1 MRTTFLWIAAI
12 GLLSAAGAGAQSTE
26 RAAEVVSVQ
35 GQGESR
41 TGETGPWTPAVAE
54 QELFTRD
61 YVRTGAYSRMG
72 LLFRDRTQV
81 RLAEKTL
88 LQIKSA
94 PPSPEDPTVLRLEQ
108 GRSWSQTNRTPSN
121 LYLETPSA
129 TAAVRGTDWE
139 VEVFEDGRALLTV
152 LSGEVVFAND
162 QGSVTVG
169 RNEQAQAIPGQAP
182 VKLLIANPRSRVQWV
197 TAFSID
203 PARHIDD
210 AAAQPAERSRLERV
224 AELVRSE
231 RLEQAYAAAIEEIE
245 GGQATQPAAW
255 LIASDLMAYEG
266 RLERANDFVQQGL
279 ARFRDEPRLVAQ
291 LARIALASGDIEEA
305 RSRIAPALA
314 APEPSFEAR
323 LVGADIARANGEAGP
338 ARRGYGAA
346 REERPA
352 DDRPWYGLGVV
363 DSEREAI
370 ASGRANL
377 HAALERN
384 PDGPGYQG
392 ELGTLETFAGRFDDA
407 DAAFAS
413 ALTAN
418 SSDYVALTGLGVLQ
432 LKRGDKEEA
441 LESFLRAGTLEPRY
455 ARARMYVG
463 IAQFQLGRV
472 ELALRELRRASELDD
487 KDPLPHVFASMILAD
502 QYRIADAIEEARTA
516 TGLLTYLKSLNQIA
530 NDLQGS
536 ANVGRALS
544 LFGLEEWAQNRAQES
559 YSPYWAG
566 SPLFLADRYNGEFN
580 KNSSLLQGFITDPTV
595 FGASNRSPT
604 LVQSPGRYGRL
615 LLGYGQSDEV
625 EAVSP
630 IFRYSGLSVAPGFP
644 LSYLVDA
651 DIQRFDFTGDQQ
663 GQQGTSDGHTITAA
677 AGARPTH
684 ELGLFFYGFDS
695 RADDDTLT
703 PSFDFEQRV
712 DTSSA
717 NAGASYRFG
726 PTSQLWVRAGL
737 LRHSHDIAGDFT
749 AEPFTSVLD
758 HRQPEYGLRQTFD
771 VGRHRIAL
779 GYEATERDVTNPF
792 TTFPFEGASVTTD
805 LDFDERSRNAY
816 VSGTADLGPL
826 WLEADAWWQDSRRT
840 VNVTTFGEF
849 DGTVFPGATSVEDRS
864 LEKVT
869 PRVGA
874 RYLLDDH
881 VLVRAAY
888 QDWIRPLGTSTLGP
902 VATAGIPM
910 DDRLLAR
917 GGREKRA
924 RGQFEWEGGR
934 TYGTLYY
941 DWKEMDNLRFSFE
954 PFFITEDENLYKLR
968 NFDYGQLAAEDLYE
982 FISPPSFD
990 GARITIAGA
999 SLDRIVTRT
1008 VSLRLRYE
1016 YTESRNTGER
1026 YSGKRIPYLPSH
1038 AFSPSFTYMGPMRI
1052 YATVRG
1058 VYRTERFIDEA
1069 NLVLWSPGWDVA
1081 SDVFWESPAKRFRV
1095 RFSLDNWL
1103 HEEKSTLYTLVGVVN
1118 F

>member
-1 MRTTFLWIAAI
+1 MRATFLGTAASI
-12 GLLSAAGAGAQSTE
+12 VFLSAEAGAQSAE
-26 RAAEVVSVQ
+26 RAAEVVSVS

-41 TGETGPWTPAVAE
+41 EGETGAWKPALAQ
-54 QELFTRD
+54 QELFMRD

-88 LQIKSA
+88 LQIKSF
-94 PPSPEDPTVLRLEQ
+94 PPSPEDPTVLRLEL

-139 VEVFEDGRALLTV
+139 VEVFEDGRSLITV
-152 LSGEVVFAND
+152 LSGEVVFENSL
-162 QGSVTVG
+162 GSVTVG

-197 TAFSID
+197 TAYSIQ
-203 PARHIDD
+203 PARYID
-210 AAAQPAERSRLERV
+210 AAAVQADEGARLENI
-224 AELVRSE
+224 AELVRTD

-245 GGQATQPAAW
+245 GGRATQPAAW
-255 LIASDLMAYEG
+255 LIASDLMAYQG

-291 LARIALASGDIEEA
+291 LARIALASGDVDEA
-305 RSRIAPALA
+305 GARIASAVA
-314 APEPSFEAR
+314 APAPSFEAR
-323 LVGADIARANGEAGP
+323 LVAADIARANGEAWA
-338 ARRGYGAA
+338 ARRGYEAA
-346 REERPA
+346 RAQAPA

-370 ASGRANL
+370 ASGRAYL
-377 HAALERN
+377 HRALERN
-384 PDGPGYQG
+384 PEGPGYQG
-392 ELGTLETFAGRFDDA
+392 ELGTLETFAGRFGDA
-407 DAAFAS
+407 EQAFES
-413 ALTAN
+413 ALEAN
-418 SSDYVALTGLGVLQ
+418 PSDYVALTGLGLLK
-432 LKRGDKEEA
+432 LKRGDKEGA
-441 LESFLRAGTLEPRY
+441 LESFLRAGILEPRY

-463 IAQFQLGRV
+463 VAQFQLGRV
-472 ELALRELRRASELDD
+472 EVALRELRRASELDD

-502 QYRIADAIEEARTA
+502 QYRIADSIEEARTA
-516 TGLLTYLKSLNQIA
+516 TRLLPYLKSLNQVA

-536 ANVGRALS
+536 ANVGRSLS

-559 YSPYWAG
+559 YFPYWAG
-566 SPLFLADRYNGEFN
+566 SHLFLADRYNGEFN

-615 LLGYGQSDEV
+615 LLGYGYSDEI

-630 IFRYSGLSVAPGFP
+630 IFRYSGLSVRPGFP

-651 DIQRFDFTGDQQ
+651 DIQRFDFTSEQLGS
-663 GQQGTSDGHTITAA
+663 SDGHNITAA

-695 RADDDTLT
+695 RAEDDTEA
-703 PSFDFEQRV
+703 PIISYAQRV
-712 DTSSA
+712 ETSSA

-726 PTSQLWVRAGL
+726 PTSQLWLRAGL
-737 LRHSHDIAGDFT
+737 LRHSHDIEGSFR
-749 AEPFTSVLD
+749 AEPVTSVLD

-771 VGRHRIAL
+771 LGRHRLAL
-779 GYEATERDVTNPF
+779 GYEATDRDVTNPF
-792 TTFPFEGASVTTD
+792 RTFPFEGASVTTD
-805 LDFDERSRNAY
+805 LVFDERSRNAY
-816 VSGTADLGPL
+816 LSGTTDLGPL
-826 WLEADAWWQDSRRT
+826 LLSADAWWQDSRRT
-840 VNVTTFGEF
+840 VNVTTFGEL
-849 DGTVFPGATSVEDRS
+849 GGIVFPGGTSVEDRS
-864 LEKVT
+864 LERVT

-874 RYLLDDH
+874 RLRWNDRFW
-881 VLVRAAY
+881 VRAAF

-910 DDRLLAR
+910 DDRLVAR
-917 GGREKRA
+917 GGRQRRA
-924 RGQFEWEGGR
+924 RGQFEWESER

-968 NFDYGQLAAEDLYE
+968 NFDYGQLASEDLYE
-982 FISPPSFD
+982 FISPPTFD

-999 SLDRIVTRT
+999 SLDRILTRT

-1026 YSGKRIPYLPSH
+1026 FTGNRIPYLPTH

-1052 YATVRG
+1052 YGTMRG
-1058 VYRTERFIDEA
+1058 VYRTERYIDEA

-1081 SDVFWESPAKRFRV
+1081 SDVFWESPAKRFRL

-1103 HEEKSTLYTLVGVVN
+1103 HEEEPTLYTLVGVVN

>member
-1 MRTTFLWIAAI
+1 MRTAFLWAAASI
-12 GLLSAAGAGAQSTE
+12 GFSSAEAGAQSAE
-26 RAAEVVSVQ
+26 RAAEVVSVE

-41 TGETGPWTPAVAE
+41 AGEAGPWKPAVA
-54 QELFTRD
+54 QQDLFTRD
-61 YVRTGAYSRMG
+61 YVRTGAYSRMA

-88 LQIKSA
+88 MQIKSA
-94 PPSPEDPTVLRLEQ
+94 PQSPEDPTVLRLEQ

-152 LSGEVVFAND
+152 LSGEVVFANN

-182 VKLLIANPRSRVQWV
+182 VKLLIANPRRRVQWV
-197 TAFSID
+197 TAYSID
-203 PARHIDD
+203 PSRHIDA
-210 AAAQPAERSRLERV
+210 AAAQTEERARLERI
-224 AELVRSE
+224 ADMVRSE
-231 RLEQAYAAAIEEIE
+231 QLAQAYAAAVEEIE
-245 GGQATQPAAW
+245 GGRATEPAAW
-255 LIASDLMAYEG
+255 LIASDLMAYQG
-266 RLERANDFVQQGL
+266 NLESATDFVQQGL
-279 ARFRDEPRLVAQ
+279 ARFRDDPRLLAQ
-291 LARIALASGDIEEA
+291 LARIALASGDVDEA

-323 LVGADIARANGEAGP
+323 LVAADIARASGEAGP
-338 ARRGYGAA
+338 ARLGYEAA
-346 REERPA
+346 RAQVPA

-377 HAALERN
+377 HAALERY
-384 PDGPGYQG
+384 PEGPGYQG
-392 ELGTLETFAGRFDDA
+392 ELGTLETFAGRFADA
-407 DAAFAS
+407 DAAFGS
-413 ALTAN
+413 ALKAN
-418 SSDYVALTGLGVLQ
+418 PSDYVALTGLGVLQ
-432 LKRGDKEEA
+432 LKRGEKEAA

-472 ELALRELRRASELDD
+472 EVALRELQRASELDD
-487 KDPLPHVFASMILAD
+487 KDPLPHVFASMIEAD
-502 QYRIADAIEEARTA
+502 GYRIADAIEEARTA
-516 TGLLTYLKSLNQIA
+516 TRLLPYLKSLNQIA

-559 YSPYWAG
+559 YFPYWAG
-566 SPLFLADRYNGEFN
+566 SHLFLADRYNGEFN

-615 LLGYGQSDEV
+615 LLGYGYSDEV
-625 EAVSP
+625 EALSP

-651 DIQRFDFTGDQQ
+651 DIARFDFTGDQL
-663 GQQGTSDGHTITAA
+663 GRSDGHTITAA

-684 ELGLFFYGFDS
+684 DLGLFFYGFDS
-695 RADDDTLT
+695 RADDDTEAPT
-703 PSFDFEQRV
+703 ISYEQRV
-712 DTSSA
+712 ETSSA

-737 LRHSHDIAGDFT
+737 LRHSHDIEGSYL
-749 AEPFTSVLD
+749 AEPVTSVLD
-758 HRQPEYGLRQTFD
+758 HDQPEFGLRHTFD
-771 VGRHRIAL
+771 IGRHRIAW
-779 GYEATERDVTNPF
+779 GYEATDRDLTNPF
-792 TTFPFEGASVTTD
+792 TRFPFEGASVTTD

-816 VSGTADLGPL
+816 VSGMADLGPL
-826 WLEADAWWQDSRRT
+826 RVEADAWWQDSRRT
-840 VNVTTFGEF
+840 LTATTSGMF
-849 DGTVFPGATSVEDRS
+849 DGLFVPGDTSLEDRS

-874 RYLLDDH
+874 RYRLGEH
-881 VLVRAAY
+881 IWMRAAY

-902 VATAGIPM
+902 VATAGIPL
-910 DDRLLAR
+910 DDRLIAR
-917 GGREKRA
+917 GGRQRRA
-924 RGQFEWEGGR
+924 RGQLEWESER

-941 DWKEMDNLRFSFE
+941 EWKDMDNLRFSFE

-968 NFDYGQLAAEDLYE
+968 NFDYGQLASEDLYD

-990 GARITIAGA
+990 GARITIFGA

-1016 YTESRNTGER
+1016 YTESRNTGENHP
-1026 YSGKRIPYLPSH
+1026 GNRIPYLPSH
-1038 AFSPSFTYMGPMRI
+1038 AFSPSFTYMGPMRV
-1052 YATVRG
+1052 YATFRG
-1058 VYRTERFIDEA
+1058 VYRTERYIDEA

-1081 SDVFWESPAKRFRV
+1081 SDVFWESPAKRFRL

-1103 HEEKSTLYTLVGVVN
+1103 HEERPTLYTLVGVVN

>member
-1 MRTTFLWIAAI
+1 MRTTLLWASAFFR
-12 GLLSAAGAGAQSTE
+12 LLSVYASAQSPE

-41 TGETGPWTPAVAE
+41 AGERGPWKPAVARE
-54 QELFTRD
+54 ELFTQD

-88 LQIKSA
+88 MQIKSA
-94 PPSPEDPTVLRLEQ
+94 PPSSEDPTVLRLEQ

-139 VEVFEDGRALLTV
+139 VEVFEDGRALVTV

-203 PARHIDD
+203 PARHID
-210 AAAQPAERSRLERV
+210 AAAVQPAERERLERI
-224 AELVRSE
+224 AEMVRGE
-231 RLEQAYAAAIEEIE
+231 RLEQAYAAAVEEIE
-245 GGQATQPAAW
+245 GGQATGPAAW
-255 LIASDLMAYEG
+255 LIASDLMAHQG
-266 RLERANDFVQQGL
+266 LFERADDFAQQGL
-279 ARFRDEPRLVAQ
+279 ARFRDEPRLLAQ

-305 RSRIAPALA
+305 SSRIAPALA
-314 APEPSFEAR
+314 AAEPSFEAR
-323 LVGADIARANGEAGP
+323 LVAADLARASGEAGP
-338 ARRGYGAA
+338 ARREYEAA
-346 REERPA
+346 RAERPA

-377 HAALERN
+377 REALTRN
-384 PDGPGYQG
+384 PAGAGYQG
-392 ELGTLETFAGRFDDA
+392 ELGTLETFAGRFAEA

-413 ALTAN
+413 ALKDNA
-418 SSDYVALTGLGVLQ
+418 SDYVALTGLGLLQ
-432 LKRGDKEEA
+432 LKRGDKEAA

-455 ARARMYVG
+455 ARARTYVG
-463 IAQFQLGRV
+463 VTQFQLGRV
-472 ELALRELRRASELDD
+472 ELALRELARASELDD

-516 TGLLTYLKSLNQIA
+516 TRLLPNLKSLNQVA

-559 YSPYWAG
+559 YYPYWAG
-566 SPLFLADRYNGEFN
+566 SHLFLADRYNGEFN

-604 LVQSPGRYGRL
+604 LVQTPGRYGRL
-615 LLGYGQSDEV
+615 LLGYGRSDEI
-625 EAVSP
+625 EALSP
-630 IFRYSGLSVAPGFP
+630 IFRYSGLSVGTGFP
-644 LSYLVDA
+644 VSYLVDA
-651 DIQRFDFTGDQQ
+651 DVARFDFTGEQR
-663 GQQGTSDGHTITAA
+663 GRSDGYTVTAA

-684 ELGLFFYGFDS
+684 ELGLFVYGFDS
-695 RADDDTLT
+695 RSDDETET
-703 PSFDFEQRV
+703 PSIDYGQEV
-712 DTSSA
+712 ETSSV

-726 PTSQLWVRAGL
+726 PTSQLWLRGGL
-737 LRHSHDIAGDFT
+737 LRHSHDNAGNFVE
-749 AEPFTSVLD
+749 EPFTSVLD
-758 HRQPEYGLRQTFD
+758 HRQPEYGLRHTFD
-771 VGRHRIAL
+771 VGRNRVSW
-779 GYEATERDVTNPF
+779 GYEATHRDLTNPF
-792 TTFPFEGASVTTD
+792 TTFPFEGAAITTD
-805 LDFDERSRNAY
+805 LDFDERSQNAF
-816 VSGTADLGPL
+816 VSGSADAGRLRV
-826 WLEADAWWQDSRRT
+826 EADAWWQDSRRT
-840 VNVTTFGEF
+840 VNVATSGMFG
-849 DGTVFPGATSVEDRS
+849 GSVIPGPTSVEDRS

-869 PRVGA
+869 PRIGA
-874 RYLLDDH
+874 RYRFDDRL
-881 VLVRAAY
+881 LVRAVY

-902 VATAGIPM
+902 VATAGVPM
-910 DDRLLAR
+910 DDRLVAR
-917 GGREKRA
+917 GGRQKRA
-924 RGQFEWEGGR
+924 RGQLEWEGER

-968 NFDYGQLAAEDLYE
+968 NFDYGQLSSEDLYE

-999 SLDRIVTRT
+999 SFDRIVTRT
-1008 VSLRLRYE
+1008 LSLRLRYE
-1016 YTESRNTGER
+1016 YTESRNTGETH
-1026 YSGKRIPYLPSH
+1026 SGNRIPYLPSH
-1038 AFSPSFTYMGPMRI
+1038 AFSPSFTYMGPMRV
-1052 YATVRG
+1052 YATIRG
-1058 VYRTERFIDEA
+1058 VYRSERYVDEA
-1069 NLVLWSPGWDVA
+1069 NLALWSPGWDVA
-1081 SDVFWESPAKRFRV
+1081 SDVFWESREKRFRL

-1103 HEEKSTLYTLVGVVN
+1103 HEEKPTLYTIVGVVN